1 MRASTLYG
9 VGLTAEHLQEIAA
22 LVGRGGHPVVCGL
35 PADACARI
43 DGAAVLAADLD
54 QACLSQ
60 ALDRGAGACIEVGSL
75 DATTAAECV
84 RRAAGCTLFLSL
96 TTASAYRLPVAQAVV
111 AVIDGIASLGQ
122 ERRDDVELALQ
133 EAISNAVIHGNLAVS
148 SLRGPTLA
156 ALDAFSCD
164 LNERLA
170 DPALANLRVGI
181 AVSIDD
187 AEIAIEVIDEG
198 PGFVPK
204 PRAPTAASGRGI
216 GLIES
221 LAAAWE
227 LLDDGRRVRMRF
239 AR

>member
-1 MRASTLYG
+1 MQANALYG
-9 VGLTAEHLQEIAA
+9 VGLSAERLEEFASASAIGCGQAA
-22 LVGRGGHPVVCGL
+22 AVL
-35 PADACARI
+35 PGDWEL
-43 DGAAVLAADLD
+43 DGAAVLAASLD
-54 QACLSQ
+54 DESFGEILGRGARTCIEIGGLGVADVAASLRLAQASSIFVCLTTVSAYRLQLAHRVTQ
-60 ALDRGAGACIEVGSL
+60 ALDR
-75 DATTAAECV
+75 
-84 RRAAGCTLFLSL
+84 RRPIGE
-96 TTASAYRLPVAQAVV
+96 
-111 AVIDGIASLGQ
+111 
-122 ERRDDVELALQ
+122 ERCYDMELALQ

-170 DPALANLRVGI
+170 DPTLANLRVGI

-187 AEIAIEVIDEG
+187 AEIAIDVIDQG

-204 PRAPTAASGRGI
+204 PRAPTTASGRGI